1 MNFTA
6 SEATEEGRSKLRT
19 VDADAFRKN
28 GTALIE
34 MIANYMETIGEMPV
48 TSAIKPGDIRRSLP
62 EHPPLEAESF
72 SEVFN
77 DVNNLVLPSLTNWQH
92 PSFFAFFPSN
102 ISYPSILAEL
112 LAAGLGQQGMSWVT
126 SPACTE
132 METLMLDWM
141 QELLGLPE
149 GFRSTSSSGGGVI
162 QGTASEAT
170 LCSIIAARWRI
181 TQGAINNDGD
191 TSKLIAYAS
200 SQAHSRYQKFLGNPV
215 HVLLTNLFLVVLKK
229 VFA

>member
-1 MNFTA
+1 MNFTDQK
-6 SEATEEGRSKLRT
+6 TEGDRPEMRS
-19 VDADAFRKN
+19 VDADAFRKSGN
-28 GTALIE
+28 ALVE
-34 MIANYMETIGEMPV
+34 MIANYMESVGEMPV
-48 TSAIKPGDIRRSLP
+48 TSASKPGDVRRSLP
-62 EHPPLEAESF
+62 EHPPAAAESF
-72 SEVFN
+72 SAVI
-77 DVNNLVLPSLTNWQH
+77 DDINNIVLPSLTHWQH
-92 PSFFAFFPSN
+92 PSFFAYFPSN

-132 METLMLDWM
+132 IETLMLDWM

-181 TQGAINNDGD
+181 TNGTINNDGD
-191 TSKLIAYAS
+191 TSKLIAYTS
-200 SQAHSRYQKFLGNPV
+200 SQAHSRYETSLWNSIS
-215 HVLLTNLFLVVLKK
+215 
-229 VFA
+229 